1 MRKRGGLLRLI
12 NTNKFAS
19 KALRMLFALPL
30 LPPGDIQPA
39 FDMVKMFAVNRGIP
53 MASLFD
59 YYEK

>member
-1 MRKRGGLLRLI
+1 MRKRLI

-39 FDMVKMFAVNRGIP
+39 FDMVRIFAVNHGMPIP
-53 MASLFD
+53 SLFD